1 MQQKATD
8 STPIG
13 STLNAG
19 GTRIVNYKVHMGAH
33 ELAFVGLAGS
43 SVGTAIGLPMA
54 WPRSDRARDVQVLG
68 IALVVMSAIAGLISA
83 RLAGLAPSSAATQ
96 HAINLLG
103 MATLPL
109 LIIYTRYARHAPIT
123 PAQAWWLTPAVAYAA
138 LVMSRAA
145 LGLETKVPFSWIAPI
160 VCSYT
165 VAGAI
170 TLWRHRAHKR
180 QVVVPAELVIGFMAA
195 INLAQL
201 VRMEFAHI
209 APVRAIV
216 PIVMSA
222 GFAAMAAF
230 AAWRAT
236 AGPSADTPP
245 VSARYERS
253 GLGKSSA
260 RRLLSHID
268 EALTRDRLHTRVD
281 LTLAHLAAAIDATP
295 HQVSEAL
302 NRYAGTSFADL
313 LMRHRIDE
321 VKSQLRDPA
330 NDRYTI
336 EGIGTS
342 AGFGSRSALYTA
354 FKKLEGVT
362 PTEYR
367 RTRSSK

>member
-1 MQQKATD
+1 
-8 STPIG
+8 
-13 STLNAG
+13 
-19 GTRIVNYKVHMGAH
+19 MGAH

-68 IALVVMSAIAGLISA
+68 IALVVMSVIAGLISA

-103 MATLPL
+103 MAALPL
-109 LIIYTRYARHAPIT
+109 LVVYARYARHAPIT
-123 PAQAWWLTPAVAYAA
+123 AAQAWWLTPAVSYAA
-138 LVMSRAA
+138 VVMSRAA
-145 LGLETKVPFSWIAPI
+145 LGLDTQIPFSWIAPI

-165 VAGAI
+165 VAGAS
-170 TLWRHRAHKR
+170 TLWRHRAHRR

-195 INLAQL
+195 INVAQL

-236 AGPSADTPP
+236 AGQAAAADTPP

-253 GLGKSSA
+253 GLDESSA
-260 RRLLSHID
+260 RRLLSRID

-281 LTLAHLAAAIDATP
+281 LTLAQLGAAIDATP

-302 NRYAGTSFADL
+302 NRYAGTSFADR

-321 VKSQLRDPA
+321 VKAQLRDPA

-336 EGIGTS
+336 EGIGAS

-367 RTRSSK
+367 KTRSSK

>member
-1 MQQKATD
+1 
-8 STPIG
+8 
-13 STLNAG
+13 
-19 GTRIVNYKVHMGAH
+19 MGAH

-68 IALVVMSAIAGLISA
+68 IALVVMSVIAGLISA

-103 MATLPL
+103 MTALPL
-109 LIIYTRYARHAPIT
+109 LVIYARFARHASIT
-123 PAQAWWLTPAVAYAA
+123 AVQAWWLAPAASYAA
-138 LVMSRAA
+138 IVMSRATQ
-145 LGLETKVPFSWIAPI
+145 GLETEIPFSWIAPI

-170 TLWRHRAHKR
+170 TVWRHRAHKR
-180 QVVVPAELVIGFMAA
+180 QVVVPPELVIGFMAA
-195 INLAQL
+195 LNVAQL

-209 APVRAIV
+209 APVRALV

-236 AGPSADTPP
+236 SSQPDVTHAPP
-245 VSARYERS
+245 AHARYERS
-253 GLGKSSA
+253 GLDESSA
-260 RRLLSHID
+260 RRLLSRID
-268 EALTRDRLHTRVD
+268 EALTRDRVHTRVD

-336 EGIGTS
+336 EGIGAS

-354 FKKLEGVT
+354 FKKLEGTT

-367 RTRSSK
+367 KARSSQ